1 MANSISRSAVN
12 KELLHL
18 KQACVI
24 ASIFPFILDEH
35 ANMTRLNTPSDSH
48 LYGPEKLQVD
58 FHVLSTHVCGANGN
72 ISGAH

>member
-12 KELLHL
+12 KELLNL
-18 KQACVI
+18 RQACVI
-24 ASIFPFILDEH
+24 ASILFILGEH
-35 ANMTRLNTPSDSH
+35 AHMTRLNTPSDSH